1 MERNRH
7 HTLPSAIMTFFL
19 AVMMSGYFTGCTHKE
34 EKVYR
39 IGVSQCSAESWRW
52 KTNDEIMR
60 EAMFHDNVEVEIRS
74 AEDRT
79 DKQIED
85 IRYFIDNDFDLI
97 IANPNQAVPLTP
109 IIKEA
114 YEKGIPVI
122 TFDRRIIGDTYTT
135 HIEVDNEEIG
145 KSVADYAMKVFKP
158 HPMKI
163 IELQGDSSMS
173 PTKKRH
179 AGFVDEVAKYS
190 NVQILASEYANWNP
204 DIAAK
209 KTDSLLDIYRD
220 VDLIY
225 AHSDIMAISAE
236 KVAKEKGLSHIRFL
250 GIDGNVDV
258 GIKAVADSILDAT
271 FLYPT
276 YGYKLLK
283 TALAILEGKDSLD
296 GARIM
301 GDITVPPL
309 SPVDL
314 SNADIL
320 LQQDAV
326 VKEDTAKIEV
336 LKAQLDDYWIEHS
349 AQSTLMYAAFAI
361 AGLMLIVA
369 FLLGRTYWQHK
380 RHQNMLAEQCRLI
393 EQERDKQRDLYQQ
406 LQEATQSKLAFFTN
420 VSHDLRT
427 PLTLIAEPVAQL
439 IEHEDLPKERRAS
452 LLRIANK
459 NIKILRRL
467 IDQILDFRKYEN
479 GMLTVHL
486 TEVKFYQVLKDWIG
500 SFDSVLRKRD
510 IKLCLQL
517 SENND
522 FTMAI
527 DTEKMERV
535 VFNLMSN
542 AIKYTPDNGR
552 ISVICHN
559 TDKELTLTV
568 IDTGEGI
575 ARAELKM
582 IFERFYQ
589 VDRERPNGSGIGL
602 ALVKSFVELHGG
614 AIEVKSE
621 KGKGAEFTVRLPII
635 HLDNALIKDKVNL
648 ITADTINDE
657 LEDVEALHSVC
668 NDDKPLMLVIDDN
681 RDIQKLISD
690 LFMDEY
696 NVLTASNGMKGLRLA
711 TKYTPAIIICDV
723 MMPEMDGLEC
733 CRILK
738 SEISTSHI
746 PILML
751 TACALDEQ
759 RLEGYESGADGY
771 LAKPFKGNILKAR
784 CRNLI
789 DNRKRIKD
797 LYAGQD
803 VLCKSGK
810 SENTV
815 VSTPKPTGGKDVESD
830 FYSRFIE
837 FIKANMS
844 NSDLSVEDIAGKMS
858 LSKSQLGRKIK
869 SLTNYT
875 PVEII
880 RNLRVKEARRLLT
893 TTEKSISEIAYE
905 VGFSLP
911 AYFSK
916 CFKDAYGET
925 PSELRSRLSR
935 DKR

>member
-1 MERNRH
+1 MRRNREFSLR
-7 HTLPSAIMTFFL
+7 HTIVIILSAF
-19 AVMMSGYFTGCTHKE
+19 MMVGHFAGCSHKE
-34 EKVYR
+34 DKKYR
-39 IGVSQCSAESWRW
+39 IGVSQCSSESWRW

-74 AEDRT
+74 ADDQNE
-79 DKQIED
+79 KQIED
-85 IRYFIDNDFDLI
+85 IRYFIDNGFDLI
-97 IANPNQAVPLTP
+97 IANPNQAAPLTP

-122 TFDRRIIGDTYTT
+122 TFDRRINGNTYTT

-145 KSVADYAMKVFKP
+145 KSVADYAMKVLKP
-158 HPMKI
+158 RPLKI

-179 AGFVDEVAKYS
+179 SGFTDEAARYN
-190 NVQILASEYANWNP
+190 NVRILASEYANWNP
-204 DIAAK
+204 DTAAK
-209 KTDSLLDIYRD
+209 KTDSLLDLYPD

-236 KVAKEKGLSHIRFL
+236 KVAREKGLHNIRFL
-250 GIDGNVDV
+250 GIDGNADV
-258 GIKAVADSILDAT
+258 GIKAVADSVLDAT

-276 YGYKLLK
+276 FGYKLLK
-283 TALAILEGKDSLD
+283 TALAILEGKSDLD
-296 GARIM
+296 GEKIT
-301 GDITVPPL
+301 GDITVHPL

-314 SNADIL
+314 TNADIL
-320 LQQDAV
+320 LQQDALM
-326 VKEDTAKIEV
+326 KEETAKIEV
-336 LKAQLDDYWIEHS
+336 LKEQLDDYWMEHS
-349 AQSTLMYAAFAI
+349 AQATLLYAAFAI
-361 AGLMLIVA
+361 AGLMLIVV
-369 FLLGRTYWQHK
+369 FLLGRTYWQH
-380 RHQNMLAEQCRLI
+380 RHHQKMLAEQYVLV
-393 EQERDKQRDLYQQ
+393 EEERDKQRDLYQQ

-427 PLTLIAEPVAQL
+427 PLTLIAEPVTQL
-439 IEHEDLPKERRAS
+439 LEQEDLPKERRVS
-452 LLRIANK
+452 LLRLANK

-479 GMLTVHL
+479 GMLTTHL

-500 SFDSVLRKRD
+500 SFDSVVRKRD
-510 IKLCLQL
+510 IKLTLQL
-517 SENND
+517 SEDND
-522 FTMAI
+522 FTLAI
-527 DTEKMERV
+527 DTEKIERV

-552 ISVICHN
+552 ISVECHN
-559 TDKELTLTV
+559 TEKELILTV
-568 IDTGEGI
+568 TDTGEGI
-575 ARAELKM
+575 AHEEIKM

-602 ALVKSFVELHGG
+602 ALAKSFVELHGG
-614 AIEVKSE
+614 SIEVKSE
-621 KGKGAEFTVRLPII
+621 KGKGSEFTVKLPII
-635 HLDNALIKDKVNL
+635 HLDNALIKENAKL
-648 ITADTINDE
+648 ITAAAVSDE
-657 LEDVEALHSVC
+657 LDDVESMPTVG

-681 RDIQKLISD
+681 KDIQRMISD
-690 LFMDEY
+690 LFADEY
-696 NVLTASNGMKGLRLA
+696 NVITASNGVRGIRLA

-738 SEISTSHI
+738 NEISTSHI
-746 PILML
+746 PVLML
-751 TACALDEQ
+751 TACSLDEQ
-759 RLEGYESGADGY
+759 RTQGYESGADGY
-771 LAKPFKGNILKAR
+771 ISKPFNGNMLKAR
-784 CRNLI
+784 CRNLLE
-789 DNRKRIKD
+789 NRKRIKD
-797 LYAGQD
+797 IYSSRD
-803 VLCKSGK
+803 VLRKSDEKGDEGK
-810 SENTV
+810 PV
-815 VSTPKPTGGKDVESD
+815 PKQTGGKDVESD
-830 FYSRFIE
+830 FYRRFIGL
-837 FIKANMS
+837 IMADMG
-844 NSDLSVEDIAGKMS
+844 NSDLSVEDIADKMS

-925 PSELRSRLSR
+925 PSELRARLSR
-935 DKR
+935 DKQ